1 MGWNCEIAYSFQN
14 FHLFLLF
21 DNRYSHSTKGVIV
34 PEVGGIQV
42 NFTLD
47 NAFFAWSESEDVGI
61 LENLEERYFENFELH
76 DQLHQLAT
84 ENPNIVMPMANFGTG
99 GRKALTFIIISSK
112 VSFNILLIN
121 FCLQE

>member
-1 MGWNCEIAYSFQN
+1 MVWNCEIAHSFQN

-21 DNRYSHSTKGVIV
+21 GNRYSHSTKEVIV
-34 PEVGGIQV
+34 PEAGGIQV

-47 NAFFAWSESEDVGI
+47 NAFFAWSESEDLGI
-61 LENLEERYFENFELH
+61 LENLEERYFDSFELH

-84 ENPNIVMPMANFGTG
+84 ENSDIVMPMANFGTG

-112 VSFNILLIN
+112 VIFNI
-121 FCLQE
+121 